1 MQIKNIIEKL
11 ERMKRPA
18 EYVGLDTAVIDE
30 AIKTILD
37 LNLQCEQFESE
48 EIILRDEK
56 KYLSEC
62 YDAERKK
69 VASAKQKLITMS
81 KELQTIKVEHNKALS
96 TLAAHGISIG
106 DSV

>member
-11 ERMKRPA
+11 ESMKRPA
-18 EYVGLDTAVIDE
+18 EYVGFDKAVIDE
-30 AIKTILD
+30 AIETILG
-37 LNLQCEQFESE
+37 LNLQCEQLQSE

-56 KYLSEC
+56 KYLAEC

-69 VASAKQKLITMS
+69 VATAKQKLITVS
-81 KELQTIKVEHNKALS
+81 KELQIVKTERNKALS

-106 DSV
+106 DI